1 MAFVMKSM
9 IVEESTSMSATR
21 RRVDQVITWL
31 AWFAWLALLLPAL
44 NLFEHGAG
52 AAASEATAAKEFSFL
67 DYAPLFI
74 GGIALVASSIG
85 LWSYYNSRRNRRVA
99 RAGHLGW
106 LGARRVAEFYAV
118 DLHRLFSWQHARR
131 LIVTHDDGGSVHHVE
146 AEGKPAAATAIIKRE
161 QPPLVAANE
170 EPAPLVIADNVVA
183 LPLPAVSEQI
193 LRKSPDKRP
202 TRLTYNGR
210 VYYT

>member
-1 MAFVMKSM
+1 MKSM

-21 RRVDQVITWL
+21 RRVDHVITWL
-31 AWFAWLALLLPAL
+31 AWLAWLALLLPAL
-44 NLFEHGAG
+44 NSLEHGD
-52 AAASEATAAKEFSFL
+52 ATAASHATAEKDFSML

-74 GGIALVASSIG
+74 GGIAFVASSIG
-85 LWSYYNSRRNRRVA
+85 FWSYYNSRRNRRVA

-106 LGARRVAEFYAV
+106 LGVRRVAEFYAV
-118 DLHRLFSWQHARR
+118 DLRQLFSWQHARR
-131 LIVTHDDGGSVHHVE
+131 LIVTHDDVGSVHHVE
-146 AEGKPAAATAIIKRE
+146 AEGKPAAATAVVMRE
-161 QPPLVAANE
+161 QAPLVAANE
-170 EPAPLVIADNVVA
+170 EPASVEIADNVVA
-183 LPLPAVSEQI
+183 LPLPAVSEPV

>member
-9 IVEESTSMSATR
+9 IVEQSTSMSATR
-21 RRVDQVITWL
+21 RRVDQAITWL

-44 NLFEHGAG
+44 NWFEHGD

-74 GGIALVASSIG
+74 GGIAVVASSIG

-161 QPPLVAANE
+161 RAPLVAANE
-170 EPAPLVIADNVVA
+170 EQSVVETIDNVVA

-193 LRKSPDKRP
+193 LHKSPDKRP